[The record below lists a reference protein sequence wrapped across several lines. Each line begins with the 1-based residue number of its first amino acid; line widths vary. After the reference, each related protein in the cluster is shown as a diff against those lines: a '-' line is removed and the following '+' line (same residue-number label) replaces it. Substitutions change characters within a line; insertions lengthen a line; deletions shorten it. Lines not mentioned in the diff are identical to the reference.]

1 MSGTTDSFPTLLEG
15 FFVEWLQEGRGL
27 SPNTVASYRD
37 AFALLLRWLDSELGV
52 APRDV
57 TMDHMDRGTVLAFL
71 AHLESGRGCKAATV
85 NNRLA
90 AIKSFCSYATY
101 RAPQR
106 IAQLTEIIDIPQR
119 KAKVAEVEYL
129 TPEEVGWIVSACPK
143 GSEAQLLLQLLYN
156 TGARVSEVVGLRAR
170 DVSSL
175 GSGKLRVTLEGKGRK
190 QRTLP
195 LWRDTSELLS
205 EHVGRRGLS
214 GDDYLFPGRGV
225 DHLTRSGA
233 RSRIEGA
240 VRRASCHHPELV
252 GRRIGAHT
260 FRHSCAMAMLA
271 AGVDIATVA
280 IWLGH
285 ESVNTTHKYVVSD
298 MRLKEEALAKVRR
311 NWEVEPKARYRAT
324 PDVLGFLMSL

>member
-1 MSGTTDSFPTLLEG
+1 M
-15 FFVEWLQEGRGL
+15 
-27 SPNTVASYRD
+27 
-37 AFALLLRWLDSELGV
+37 DSERGV
-52 APRDV
+52 RPRDV
-57 TMDHMDRGTVLAFL
+57 TMDHLTREEVLAFL
-71 AHLESGRGCKAATV
+71 SHLESARGCKAATV

-106 IAQLTEIIDIPQR
+106 LAQLTDILDIPQR
-119 KAKVAEVEYL
+119 RAKIAEVEYL
-129 TPEEVGWIVSACPK
+129 TPEEAGWVVGACPD
-143 GSEAQLLLQLLYN
+143 GSESRLLLQLLYN
-156 TGARVSEVVGLRAR
+156 TGARVSELVGLRSR

-175 GSGKLRVTLEGKGRK
+175 GAGKLRVTLEGKGRK

-205 EHVGRRGLS
+205 AHMGRRGLS
-214 GDDYLFPGRGV
+214 ADDFIFAGRGV

-233 RSRIEGA
+233 RSRIDAA
-240 VRRASCHHPELV
+240 VRRAARDHPSLA

-298 MRLKEEALAKVRR
+298 MRLKEEALSKVRR
-311 NWEVEPKARYRAT
+311 DWDVTPKARYKAS
-324 PDVLGFLMSL
+324 PDVLDFLMSL